1 MTRAGCCITNIAAP
15 LFVYFLP
22 NPAPLPTGL
31 GKAERKTVFSSL
43 FILRRER
50 HFCIREEN
58 LCFLILSPL
67 IVGTFDPVERH
78 SSSHSNSSKLSHNYF
93 KSQMKK
99 KLRKRLH
106 GHSPFTSRFVRSSTS
121 RPEFWQPKMLF
132 ASDVTRC
139 LSAGSLVGQ
148 ETKVEARN
156 GCKSGGNV

>member
-31 GKAERKTVFSSL
+31 GKAERKTVLSSL
-43 FILRRER
+43 FILRRAR

-67 IVGTFDPVERH
+67 IVGTFDPVERP
-78 SSSHSNSSKLSHNYF
+78 SSSHSNSISSKNRSSLRW
-93 KSQMKK
+93 KK
-99 KLRKRLH
+99 KHQRLH
-106 GHSPFTSRFVRSSTS
+106 RQSLSPQNLRGLALAGRSSDS
-121 RPEFWQPKMLF
+121 RRCFLPLMSPG
-132 ASDVTRC
+132 ASP
-139 LSAGSLVGQ
+139 AGSLVGQ
-148 ETKVEARN
+148 ETKAEARN